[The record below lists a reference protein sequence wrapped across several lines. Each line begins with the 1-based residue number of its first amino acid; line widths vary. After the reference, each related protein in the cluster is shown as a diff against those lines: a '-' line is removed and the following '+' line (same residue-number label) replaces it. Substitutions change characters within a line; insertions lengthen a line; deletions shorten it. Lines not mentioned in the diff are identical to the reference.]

1 MRPSLLIVSV
11 YRPDLYEDAVRSIG
25 VARDVE
31 VVMDRRFGERRSE
44 GRVMSDEEARKERR
58 RMQIDEQLR
67 AEGCVLIRGEER
79 QG

>member
-11 YRPDLYEDAVRSIG
+11 YRPDLYDDAVRSIG

-44 GRVMSDEEARKERR
+44 GRVTTDDEARKERR

-67 AEGCVLIRGEER
+67 TEGCVLIRGEER

>member
-11 YRPDLYEDAVRSIG
+11 YRPDLYDDAVRSIG

-44 GRVMSDEEARKERR
+44 GRVMTDDEARKERR
-58 RMQIDEQLR
+58 RMRIDEQLR
-67 AEGCVLIRGEER
+67 TEGCVLIRGEER
-79 QG
+79 QD

>member
-44 GRVMSDEEARKERR
+44 SRLMSEREARSDRR
-58 RMQIDEQLR
+58 RMTIDEQLR

-79 QG
+79 QS

>member
-25 VARDVE
+25 VARDV
-31 VVMDRRFGERRSE
+31 VGVRDGRFGARRCAS
-44 GRVMSDEEARKERR
+44 RLMSVGGARSDRR
-58 RMQIDEQLR
+58 RMTIDEQLR

-79 QG
+79 QS

>member
-11 YRPDLYEDAVRSIG
+11 YRPDLYEDALRSIG

-44 GRVMSDEEARKERR
+44 DRMLNDDEARKDRR
-58 RMQIDEQLR
+58 RMRIDEQLR
-67 AEGCVLIRGEER
+67 TDGCVLIRAEER
-79 QG
+79 G

>member
-44 GRVMSDEEARKERR
+44 ARLMSEREARSDRR
-58 RMQIDEQLR
+58 RMTIDEQLR

-79 QG
+79 QS

>member
-11 YRPDLYEDAVRSIG
+11 YRPDLYDDAVRSIG

-44 GRVMSDEEARKERR
+44 GRVMTDEEARKERR
-58 RMQIDEQLR
+58 RMRIDEQLR
-67 AEGCVLIRGEER
+67 TEGCVLIRSEER
-79 QG
+79 QD